1 MAKRIASAAR
11 AKRLYPTGWRVDLR
25 LRVGKSSAAARKS
38 NAVSR
43 ASFVST
49 SEARRHPAALEVEVF
64 IATPFQDKRINVPP
78 NYLQEI
84 SRMAAKDQ
92 RRRWKYFRNRIFAAI
107 YMGQNPNMAGIVP
120 SSPAA
125 TCRGRLE
132 RRCVPAAPATL
143 ARHGESPA
151 EQVEFLEK
159 QTNQGH
165 GDRSPQRG
173 QAAKGLH
180 DLQREFVLCA
190 CRKNLCNIGI
200 CRPLMAS
207 GRDVGVILSARL
219 WRVHSSA
226 DQERAL
232 AARVEL

>member
-38 NAVSR
+38 NAASR

-49 SEARRHPAALEVEVF
+49 SEARRAPAALEVEVF

-125 TCRGRLE
+125 SCALAPE
-132 RRCVPAAPATL
+132 RRVFPPATV
-143 ARHGESPA
+143 H
-151 EQVEFLEK
+151 
-159 QTNQGH
+159 
-165 GDRSPQRG
+165 
-173 QAAKGLH
+173 
-180 DLQREFVLCA
+180 LCA
-190 CRKNLCNIGI
+190 PRRC
-200 CRPLMAS
+200 PSAS
-207 GRDVGVILSARL
+207 DRVRQSNGHRD
-219 WRVHSSA
+219 
-226 DQERAL
+226 
-232 AARVEL
+232 